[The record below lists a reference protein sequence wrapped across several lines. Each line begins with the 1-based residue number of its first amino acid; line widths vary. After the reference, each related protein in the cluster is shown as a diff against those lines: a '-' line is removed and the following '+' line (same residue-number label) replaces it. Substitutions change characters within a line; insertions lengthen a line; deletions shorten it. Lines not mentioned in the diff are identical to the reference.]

1 MHNAVT
7 RGREKGRLSRFR
19 HLQFLE
25 ALSLGTRV
33 SLPGRCIASTSQG
46 NSRDVKYRV
55 LLCLI
60 PRSPTKNANPLPI
73 VTGHNPVTLA
83 SNCVF
88 LALTLIFLPILLA
101 NSAPS
106 PLRFF
111 PSNTIYALPTSVRP
125 FALFSPSR
133 CNIPQLGLS
142 PFDDLAFHC
151 AYSICRVL
159 LLSLSSACQNRPHQQ
174 AY

>member
-88 LALTLIFLPILLA
+88 LALTLIFLPILSA
-101 NSAPS
+101 NSAPHLSGSS
-106 PLRFF
+106 PLT
-111 PSNTIYALPTSVRP
+111 PSTPCPPQCDL
-125 FALFSPSR
+125 LHFSPPAVAISHSSV
-133 CNIPQLGLS
+133 S
-142 PFDDLAFHC
+142 PHLMTSHSIAHTRYAVCRYFHC
-151 AYSICRVL
+151 QVQSHLGCR
-159 LLSLSSACQNRPHQQ
+159 
-174 AY
+174 